1 MGVSWVFLLLAGFM
15 EIIGVILIKKSE
27 GFRRLYWTLACIPSM
42 GLSFYFLSKALVH
55 IPIGTAYSIWTGIG
69 AAGAAIVGIWL
80 YKESKSPKRLFF
92 IGLVIVGVIGLKL
105 TGT

>member
-1 MGVSWVFLLLAGFM
+1 MSWIFLLLAGFM

-42 GLSFYFLSKALVH
+42 GLSFYFLSKALAT

-69 AAGAAIVGIWL
+69 AAGAALLGIWL
-80 YKESKSPKRLFF
+80 YNESREPKRLFF
-92 IGLVIVGVIGLKL
+92 IGMVIVGVIGLKL
-105 TGT
+105 TGA